1 MITFFNLICVWII
14 VEIDQRQDALVTYI
28 MNPYVQPISLDM
40 AIANDDSF

>member
-28 MNPYVQPISLDM
+28 MNPYVQSSSVF
-40 AIANDDSF
+40 AFFS